1 MSPQSLE
8 EKNLMS
14 VQGRITELS
23 QRHRQ
28 LDAAIADALKRPAQ
42 DILQITEL
50 KRQKLR
56 IKEELAALRSQR
68 H

>member
-1 MSPQSLE
+1 
-8 EKNLMS
+8 MS

-28 LDAAIADALKRPAQ
+28 LDAAIDEALKRPAK

-56 IKEELAALRSQR
+56 IKEELASLKGQR